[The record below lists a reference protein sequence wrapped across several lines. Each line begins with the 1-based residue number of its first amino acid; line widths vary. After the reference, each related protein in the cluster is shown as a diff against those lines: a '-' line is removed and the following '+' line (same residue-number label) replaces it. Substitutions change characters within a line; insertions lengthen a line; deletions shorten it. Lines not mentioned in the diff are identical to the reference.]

1 MKKEDMAAIKKCSS
15 PAKTHISLTGKR
27 ASCGLIIPSYLSHK
41 YEFTTED
48 TGYCVVLIEEA
59 DGIFIKKLI
68 L

>member
-15 PAKTHISLTGKR
+15 PAKTHIFLTGKR

-48 TGYCVVLIEEA
+48 TGYCVVLIE
-59 DGIFIKKLI
+59 
-68 L
+68 